1 MERKFE
7 KWTYLV
13 ACILLTFVPN
23 IDGVVIYDAN
33 ICDETSTAGFYEIP
47 IAKKCKPQ
55 KLESI
60 KTCQTQVFELNR
72 LIVPIKAYACTV
84 EIKSQK
90 TYLSFFGTRTE
101 TPIDTIKITPSVA
114 MCMAIHE
121 SKMSTLAGKLQKIDE
136 TLYATSNKL
145 KLYFYWLSETSFRV
159 YNVYLEY
166 MHIYYNFVE
175 DQIVKD
181 TILTEHCDIKLK
193 TCISNGKR
201 LIWNNDETDF
211 CDELNT
217 AKIYVGNSILQ
228 LDDHQELISIK
239 IPELSSVYKN
249 LMNVSSRY
257 LTCFTKEDMILID
270 IDGILIQ
277 LNSCR
282 KLVHSIKQIHMSNNL
297 AEILHL
303 HNVLADNIFSNKTI
317 YNSQIDLEFINKH
330 SQTHFY
336 EISSTL
342 PGELN
347 FIMSSLTQLIS
358 RLEDKL
364 DFLSCELNRQTSFNT
379 KLLARKFPKT
389 VLNFMLDDNGVSA
402 KTQGD
407 ILRAQNCI
415 QVNVTLKSTLHL
427 AQDIF
432 ATRPLGYITTNGKD
446 VLFQFNMDNLWSR
459 NIVYITRNP
468 ETRLMT
474 FRIND
479 VLVSYQNN
487 SLLNKAPNIKKLS
500 PRQTNY
506 KLNITKT
513 DFSIARIFLGDRL
526 INDESDF
533 SVKTAINALKF
544 DGDTEFIS
552 SLDFWKTAQKT
563 NIERITE
570 KHSPVVQKIKNAF
583 SPFMDFFSGLFKF
596 LQNLYVIP
604 ITIIVVWII
613 YQLCKIKCTGKKNNK
628 NKTNTAATSEQKEI
642 NNTTI
647 TQKQDKVN
655 TSNDKIKK
663 NKSDREQRQI
673 AETSFIHI
681 DEKSKAKKAS
691 QPPLSNQEKKRTTR
705 ILNKGQNSQLH
716 NRENQ
721 ILNDTFY
728 PL

>member
-1 MERKFE
+1 M
-7 KWTYLV
+7 
-13 ACILLTFVPN
+13 LLIFVLE
-23 IDGVVIYDAN
+23 IKCVVIYNAH
-33 ICDETSTAGFYEIP
+33 ICDETSTSGFYEIP
-47 IAKKCKPQ
+47 ITKKCKPQ

-60 KTCQTQVFELNR
+60 KTCKTQVFELNR

-90 TYLSFFGTRTE
+90 TYLSFLGTRTQ
-101 TPIDTIKITPSVA
+101 TPIETIRITPSVA

-136 TLYATSNKL
+136 TVYATSNKL
-145 KLYFYWLSETSFRV
+145 KLHFYWLSETTFRI

-175 DQIVKD
+175 DRIVKD
-181 TILTEHCDIKLK
+181 SILTEHCDIKLK
-193 TCISNGKR
+193 TCVSDGKR
-201 LIWNNDETDF
+201 LIWNNEETHF
-211 CDELNT
+211 CDEVNT
-217 AKIYVGNSILQ
+217 AKIYAGNSILQ
-228 LDDHQELISIK
+228 FDDNQELISIK

-257 LTCFTKEDMILID
+257 LSCFTKEDIILID

-277 LNSCR
+277 LNNCR

-317 YNSQIDLEFINKH
+317 YNSKIDLEFKNKH

-358 RLEDKL
+358 RLEDKI
-364 DFLSCELNRQTSFNT
+364 DFLDCELNRQISFNT
-379 KLLARKFPKT
+379 KLWARKFPKT
-389 VLNFMLDDNGVSA
+389 VLNFMLDNNEVGA

-407 ILRAQNCI
+407 ILRSQNCI
-415 QVNVTLKSTLHL
+415 QVNITLKSTLHL

-432 ATRPLGYITTNGKD
+432 ATRPLGYIKTNGKD
-446 VLFQFNMDNLWSR
+446 VLFQYNMDNLWNR

-479 VLVSYQNN
+479 ILISYKNN
-487 SLLNKAPNIKKLS
+487 SLLNKAPNVKKLS
-500 PRQTNY
+500 TRQINY
-506 KLNITKT
+506 KLNITRT
-513 DFSIARIFLGDRL
+513 DFSIARIFLGDRVVA
-526 INDESDF
+526 DESDF
-533 SVKTAINALKF
+533 SIKTAINALKF
-544 DGDTEFIS
+544 DRDTEFIS
-552 SLDFWKTAQKT
+552 SLDFWETAQNT
-563 NIERITE
+563 NVERITE
-570 KHSPVVQKIKNAF
+570 QHSPVIQKIRNAF
-583 SPFMDFFSGLFKF
+583 SPVMDFFSGLFKV

-604 ITIIVVWII
+604 ITLIIVWII
-613 YQLCKIKCTGKKNNK
+613 YQLCKVKCTGKKDK
-628 NKTNTAATSEQKEI
+628 NKSSTTATPAQK
-642 NNTTI
+642 NKGNTTN
-647 TQKQDKVN
+647 KKNQDKVK
-655 TSNDKIKK
+655 TPEEKIKS
-663 NKSDREQRQI
+663 NKSNREQPHI
-673 AETSFIHI
+673 AETSFTHI
-681 DEKSKAKKAS
+681 DENLNARKTS
-691 QPPLSNQEKKRTTR
+691 QQPSSVKEKRKTTQ
-705 ILNKGQNSQLH
+705 ILKKGQNSQLH

-721 ILNDTFY
+721 ILDNTFF